1 MIFSE
6 KKIMVFNYCNIAVFA
21 QNLITDHHGSC

>member
-1 MIFSE
+1 
-6 KKIMVFNYCNIAVFA
+6 MVFNYCNIAVFA